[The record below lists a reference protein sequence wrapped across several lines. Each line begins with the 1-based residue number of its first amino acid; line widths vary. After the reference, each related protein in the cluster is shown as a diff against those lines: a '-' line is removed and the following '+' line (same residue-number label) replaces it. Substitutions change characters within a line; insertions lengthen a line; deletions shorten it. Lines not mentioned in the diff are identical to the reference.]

1 MADTR
6 YSYEAQNAIRDL
18 MAIDGADDTR
28 IVVPLNAWFN
38 LESNEAPIEY
48 HNWSVMGDQ
57 EVCVISAKDGF
68 MTWANSEVVDEI
80 YMANAIRSER
90 SEGARFALS
99 FGMSRGK
106 TSDAVKAAYRA
117 SYRRTC

>member
-18 MAIDGADDTR
+18 MAIHDCDDTR

-48 HNWSVMGDQ
+48 HNWSVMGDE

-68 MTWANSEVVDEI
+68 MTWANSAVVDEI
-80 YMANAIRSER
+80 YMANAIRTER
-90 SEGARFALS
+90 SEGTRMAIS

-106 TSDAVKAAYRA
+106 SSEPVKAAWRA

>member
-18 MAIDGADDTR
+18 MAIDGAEDTR

-48 HNWSVMGDQ
+48 HNWGCDGD
-57 EVCVISAKDGF
+57 EELCVISAKDGF
-68 MTWANSEVVDEI
+68 MTWANSAVVDEI
-80 YMANAIRSER
+80 YMANAIRTER
-90 SEGARFALS
+90 SEGTRMAIS

-106 TSDAVKAAYRA
+106 TSDAVKAAWRA

>member
-6 YSYEAQNAIRDL
+6 YSYEAQNAIRAL
-18 MAIDGADDTR
+18 ISLDGAEDGS
-28 IVVPLNAWFN
+28 IIAPLNAWFN

-48 HNWSVMGDQ
+48 HNWFMIGD
-57 EVCVISAKDGF
+57 EEMCLISAKDGF
-68 MTWANSEVVDEI
+68 MTWANSEVADEI

-90 SEGARFALS
+90 SEGTRMAIS
-99 FGMSRGK
+99 FGMGRGK
-106 TSDAVKAAYRA
+106 TSEPVKEAWRA